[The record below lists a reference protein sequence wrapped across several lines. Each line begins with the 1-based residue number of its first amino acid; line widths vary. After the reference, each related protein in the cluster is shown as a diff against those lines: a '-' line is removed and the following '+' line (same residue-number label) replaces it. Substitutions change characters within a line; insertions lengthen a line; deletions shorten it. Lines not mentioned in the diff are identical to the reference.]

1 MKVKLVVAS
10 GVHAGREILIAGQ
23 QFVIGRDPQCQLR
36 PSSPAISK
44 KHCAVILRGGK
55 VFVRDFGSTNGTL
68 VNNEMVVGEVEVS
81 DQASLKAGPLDFKV
95 VIEGAPAVP
104 KAEPAAPPAAP
115 ARKPAAAKAGEDDD
129 FAAFLLEGDQGG
141 SSGAT
146 VPDGSTIMEMGAIAP
161 PAEEKKPEPKKPEAD
176 TRSAAAD
183 ILKLYQRRPRS

>member
-68 VNNEMVVGEVEVS
+68 VNNEMVVGEVEVG

-104 KAEPAAPPAAP
+104 KAEPAAP
-115 ARKPAAAKAGEDDD
+115 ARKPAAKSGEDDD

-141 SSGAT
+141 SSSAT
-146 VPDGSTIMEMGAIAP
+146 VPDGSTIMEMGAIP
-161 PAEEKKPEPKKPEAD
+161 PQAEEKKPEPKKPEAD